1 LEDDLADKHGTPV
14 LPTDTLACPLCL
26 GEGKLRR
33 AELLDRLGV
42 RDFARVAQ
50 LSAEEA
56 FRLLQEKHGSDTQ
69 QVWAR
74 FETELA
80 KRTADA
86 ELRHQSELQALSV
99 RNDTLSRR
107 VEDSLRELAQLRG
120 QNQELEAQM
129 ARVSRIG
136 RREEMDFADEARTW
150 PGVCLE
156 GISRNG
162 DFILNY
168 RDPSGAVIP
177 PRILIDNKNKT
188 VVAESD
194 ISKLVRDAKE
204 RNSPVAVLV
213 AKDESQLRQLDRE
226 CRWGQKDGIWVLR
239 TTRTWLPRDLD
250 VLRPL
255 LERMGNHGVD
265 FLNRDVALAD
275 KVRRSLIDLDE
286 VEKELKK
293 ATKAIMSASGLV
305 INYRS
310 RLQELCEVGLGRKM
324 PTGCELS
331 AARIAQ

>member
-1 LEDDLADKHGTPV
+1 MHASTETIE
-14 LPTDTLACPLCL
+14 CPLCL
-26 GEGKLRR
+26 GVGSLKRSEV
-33 AELLDRLGV
+33 LDRLGV
-42 RDFARVAQ
+42 KDLARVAQ
-50 LSAEEA
+50 LSAEEV
-56 FRLLQEKHGSDTQ
+56 FRLVQRKNSGESQ

-74 FETELA
+74 FESELTRRA
-80 KRTADA
+80 AEI
-86 ELRHQSELQALSV
+86 ELRHRGELQALTV
-99 RNDTLSRR
+99 QNGTLTHRL
-107 VEDSLRELAQLRG
+107 EDYLREVAQLRE
-120 QNQELEAQM
+120 QNQGLETEM
-129 ARVSRIG
+129 AKVSRIG
-136 RREEMDFADEARTW
+136 KREEMDFADEARTW
-150 PGVCLE
+150 PGVSLE

-188 VVAESD
+188 VLAESD

-239 TTRTWLPRDLD
+239 TTRRWLPRDLD

-255 LERMGNHGVD
+255 LERMGSHDVD

-305 INYRS
+305 ISYRS
-310 RLQELCEVGLGRKM
+310 RLKELCESAVGRKM

-331 AARIAQ
+331 TARIGQ